1 MCLFCIAR
9 CAAKSLWH
17 TGASVRK
24 LALILVAACS
34 SGAEPLSPLSPT
46 LSAPALDA
54 GAVAAEAPKP
64 AFSDAFPE
72 AELRPHFGEGAGL
85 EALNRYRRQEFDLA
99 YDAAIKAIAQADN
112 AADKLNL
119 EILLAVIE
127 REQGKW
133 LSSAERFASA
143 AARDSV
149 LADYLHFQA
158 ARAYARAG
166 RAEAEKHAKAVDKES
181 PWAADMGFLL
191 AEVARAQGKHAV
203 AAERYREYLASDIED
218 SLASEARYRLGQSL
232 LALSD
237 RAASAAVWRKLVV
250 SDPVSSWSAMARKE
264 VGDLEKNL
272 SSVELIERGMGYF
285 HAMRNLKSEAD
296 FAGALSRSDLS
307 LEQRCQALFHRA
319 KSVYKERKYSRSAPL
334 FVPAISACNR
344 SGNTNYEVKSAYQ
357 AGLAYSRA
365 RERLKSAEY
374 YAHVEL
380 YPEHSYADDARLRQ
394 AEEFHS
400 LKQHKK
406 VTELLST
413 IPAMYPKG
421 DMRGEAM
428 WRLARRSYQAKDY
441 EAAVAWLQEQIKVVP
456 IEPNWWAEGQA
467 HYWLGRSLAHL
478 GKGEEA
484 AKAYSDCIHLYPLTY
499 YSMQAFNRL
508 RDAWP
513 DVYTAVLAEVQAAPS
528 AWTNKQLPR
537 PVYATPAFRTGLR
550 LARLGLSV
558 PATKQFTAID
568 FTTPSGRVAVTEP
581 DKLDRLIATSRFLDL
596 AGNYAS
602 SHWIGRWHSI
612 DYRRSWPNGDS
623 ALRWRLAYPLAYWG
637 LLQEFAAKYTYPAHL
652 QMAIVREESA
662 FDPARE
668 SYANAIGLTQM
679 IFPTARD
686 HSKGSGIAV
695 TRENLQHPVKNVT
708 IGSHFL
714 ESLQQGFD
722 GRVGLMVPGYNAGRA
737 RIRGW
742 IRSRHQYDLDEF
754 IERIRGDQARRYT
767 KRVLGS
773 FFTYRYLQ
781 DRTVPVVR
789 NQVPKRLG
797 TL

>member
-1 MCLFCIAR
+1 
-9 CAAKSLWH
+9 
-17 TGASVRK
+17 V
-24 LALILVAACS
+24 
-34 SGAEPLSPLSPT
+34 
-46 LSAPALDA
+46 
-54 GAVAAEAPKP
+54 
-64 AFSDAFPE
+64 SDEFPE
-72 AELRPHFGEGAGL
+72 DQLSSHFRIGAGL
-85 EALNRYRRQEFDLA
+85 EALTRYRRQEFDLA
-99 YDAAIKAIAQADN
+99 EEEAKRALAQA
-112 AADKLNL
+112 ATPAEKLNL

-133 LSSAERFASA
+133 LPAAERFAAASA
-143 AARDSV
+143 SDPV

-166 RAEAEKHAKAVDKES
+166 RAEAESHAKAVDTKS
-181 PWAADMGFLL
+181 PWAADMELL
-191 AEVARAQGKHAV
+191 TAEVLRAQGKHLGAV
-203 AAERYREYLASDIED
+203 EHYTKYLASEGPDRL
-218 SLASEARYRLGQSL
+218 SSEARYRMGQSL
-232 LALSD
+232 LALND
-237 RAASAAVWRKLVV
+237 RAAAVAVWRKLVV
-250 SDPVSSWSAMARKE
+250 SDPVSVWSDMARKQE
-264 VGDLEKNL
+264 GDLEKQL
-272 SSVELIERGMGYF
+272 SSAELMERGMGYF

-296 FAGALSRSDLS
+296 FAGALKRSDLS

-319 KSVYKERKYSRSAPL
+319 KSVYKERKYPRSAPL

-365 RERLKSAEY
+365 RDRLKSAEY

-394 AEEFHS
+394 AEEYHD

-413 IPAMYPKG
+413 LPAMYPKG

-441 EAAVAWLQEQIKVVP
+441 EAAVGWLEEQIKVVP
-456 IEPNWWAEGQA
+456 IEINWWAEGQA

-478 GKGEEA
+478 GKQEEA
-484 AKAYSDCIHLYPLTY
+484 AKAYSDCIRLYPLTY

-508 RDAWP
+508 REGWP
-513 DVYTAVLAEVQAAPS
+513 DAYKDVLAEVQATPS
-528 AWTNKQLPR
+528 AWTKKQLSR
-537 PVYATPAFRTGLR
+537 PIYTTAEFATALR

-558 PATKQFTAID
+558 PATRQFSAIN
-568 FTTPSGRVAVTEP
+568 FETPTGRVAVTDP
-581 DKLDRLIATSRFLDL
+581 DKLDRLVAASRFLDL
-596 AGNYAS
+596 AGNYAD
-602 SHWIGRWHSI
+602 SHWIGRYHTI
-612 DYRRSWPNGDS
+612 DYRRSWPNGES

-637 LLQEFAAKYTYPAHL
+637 LLKEFAATYTYPAHL

-668 SYANAIGLTQM
+668 SYANAVGLTQM

-686 HSKGSGIAV
+686 HSKDSGIAV

-714 ESLQQGFD
+714 ESLQQGFE

-737 RIRGW
+737 RVRGW
-742 IRSRHQYDLDEF
+742 IRSRHRYDLDEF
-754 IERIRGDQARRYT
+754 IERIHGDQARRYT

-781 DRTVPVVR
+781 DRTVPEVR